1 VKGSLDLILVSTVT
15 LVVTLACVIFI
26 FMAAR
31 RLAPLQKA
39 RRQAMAAMCAQRGL
53 VPSATNLSRDFSM
66 LTGIERTGL
75 RNAFSSPDGGVAAAD
90 LIRSEGKSEAFF
102 SVLSFTV
109 GGVNMPTVSVD
120 PRNIFTMAVVGGE
133 PTLELESDEFDK
145 RFVVRAKDRR
155 SAVMLLDPGMMQWLL
170 DCDHVSFVMIGDRVL
185 ASINRATEPAHNP
198 SEPVEFELLFKF
210 YDGFVARVPPILRS
224 EYAAVQTSP

>member
-1 VKGSLDLILVSTVT
+1 MTAFDTLFVTLTVT
-15 LVVTLACVIFI
+15 LLVTLVCVVII
-26 FMAAR
+26 VAAAR
-31 RLAPLQKA
+31 RAAPLQKA

-53 VPSATNLSRDFSM
+53 VPSGTNLSRDFSM
-66 LTGIERTGL
+66 LTGIERRGL
-75 RNAFSSPDGGVAAAD
+75 MNAFSSPDGGVAAAD
-90 LIRSEGKSEAFF
+90 LIRSEGKSTAFF

-109 GGVNMPTVSVD
+109 AGVNMPTVSVD
-120 PRNIFTMAVVGGE
+120 PRNVFTRAVVGGE
-133 PTLELESDEFDK
+133 TTLELESDEFDK

-210 YDGFVARVPPILRS
+210 YDGFMARLPAILRS
-224 EYAAVQTSP
+224 EYATVQSPP

>member
-1 VKGSLDLILVSTVT
+1 LV
-15 LVVTLACVIFI
+15 LVLVGAIVLVR
-26 FMAAR
+26 AAR
-31 RLAPLQKA
+31 RAAPLQKA

-53 VPSATNLSRDFSM
+53 APSGANVSRDFSM
-66 LTGIERTGL
+66 LSSIERTGL
-75 RNAFSSPDGGVAAAD
+75 TNAFASPDGGVAAAD
-90 LIRSEGKSEAFF
+90 LIRSEGKSTAVF

-109 GGVNMPTVSVD
+109 AGVSMPNVSVD
-120 PRNIFTMAVVGGE
+120 PRNVFTMAVVGGA

-170 DCDHVSFVMIGDRVL
+170 ECEHVSFVMVGDRVL
-185 ASINRATEPAHNP
+185 ASINRATEPSHNP

-210 YDGFVARVPPILRS
+210 WDGFVARVPAILRS
-224 EYAAVQTSP
+224 EYAAVQLQP